1 MKSVLYRCVNL
12 EKSLLYLQ
20 SGHSIPEGATL
31 LFRAFLYIFVFLIP
45 SLFSEVAGSSLG
57 SFLYFYSKRMRE
69 VQWSPDIDEL
79 TRYSRLDKIW
89 IKHDFQA
96 RYVIVVINYNSTLS
110 FWNQKEQ
117 CPFVTFEHSYF
128 EESCQ
133 KKCTRQSRKELLVAL
148 NSIKYAYFSK
158 CYLER
163 FASISTPE
171 KWTTNVAQRKT
182 HDVKR
187 DFK

>member
-1 MKSVLYRCVNL
+1 MAGQKMIITRRKWGIPKIVCKTSIVAAKNKTNKQTKKTVKNSFEATWKVFYTDVSTLKNLYFIFNPGIPYQRVR
-12 EKSLLYLQ
+12 LYYFGRL
-20 SGHSIPEGATL
+20 
-31 LFRAFLYIFVFLIP
+31 LYIFVFLIP

-128 EESCQ
+128 EESC
-133 KKCTRQSRKELLVAL
+133 
-148 NSIKYAYFSK
+148 
-158 CYLER
+158 
-163 FASISTPE
+163 
-171 KWTTNVAQRKT
+171 
-182 HDVKR
+182 
-187 DFK
+187 